1 MIRDGRGRKPTIT
14 EKQKVGALLG
24 YAMTNLPLQLL
35 AEKLGMRYGM
45 LLKFLYVD
53 MGVEDMQKHRWT
65 ADDNKKIKDFYQE
78 GENRKLIE
86 LAEEIGVAY
95 TCLQARIRKM
105 RKVGLI

>member
-1 MIRDGRGRKPTIT
+1 MMRDGRGRKPTIT

-35 AEKLGMRYGM
+35 AEKLGMKYGM

-53 MGVEDMQKHRWT
+53 MGVENMQKHRWT
-65 ADDNKKIKDFYQE
+65 AEDNRKIKAFYQA
-78 GENRKLIE
+78 GENRTLHE

-95 TCLQARIRKM
+95 TCLYARIRKM

>member
-24 YAMTNLPLQLL
+24 YAMTNYPLQLL

-53 MGVEDMQKHRWT
+53 MGVEDMQKHKWT
-65 ADDNKKIKDFYQE
+65 AEDNRKIKAFYKA
-78 GENRKLIE
+78 GENRTLHE